1 VLVLYAL
8 QVLGMRQAAFGL
20 LLAATAVGGIGGSLL
35 TERVARWMGGGVG
48 LALCLVLDG
57 AATLA
62 LGLTR
67 GLALAI
73 VLLGLIGAGYAGAS
87 VQGNALRQRLVP
99 GHLLGRVSSVHRTVA
114 VGAAP
119 LGASRWR
126 GRGAAWHPRAVPA
139 RRRGAAGGRSARRG
153 LLRQRRDASTGPAGG
168 ERTSAAR

>member
-1 VLVLYAL
+1 
-8 QVLGMRQAAFGL
+8 
-20 LLAATAVGGIGGSLL
+20 
-35 TERVARWMGGGVG
+35 MGGGVG

-67 GLALAI
+67 GLAPAI

-99 GHLLGRVSSVHRTVA
+99 SHLLGRVSSVHRTVA

-119 LGASRWR
+119 LGALL
-126 GRGAAWHPRAVPA
+126 GGVVAGQLGIRAPYLLGGVA
-139 RRRGAAGGRSARRG
+139 LLAAGSARHG
-153 LLRQRRDASTGPAGG
+153 VAAPAP
-168 ERTSAAR
+168 